1 MKSNNTPTMKKKNA
15 AGLLIYIVLLVISGC
30 VGFFGADAIDALL
43 GGNDALL
50 VPYLLLG
57 IAGLSLGFVLQII
70 LHEGG
75 HLVFGQMSGY
85 SFLSFNVFGF
95 VWHKGENGRFRMSRH
110 QIAGIGGQCLMAPPP
125 YNDGN
130 FPFILYNLGGVLM
143 NLISAALFGLLMLL
157 LPVTWLRILLAG
169 QVIAG
174 LISAVTNGLPI
185 PGGTVQNDASNI
197 LCIRKDATARRA
209 FWVQMSVAAAQGRGL
224 RLKHMPDDWF
234 EPLPEEKMDNPIV
247 GSVAVMNTNRL
258 MDQLDFEGALTEIRK
273 LLAREKGV
281 LGIYRALMTCDG
293 AVCEMVLS
301 EPGELT
307 ARLEDA
313 EVSQVL
319 KAMKTSPTVLRTRYA
334 VSLLKDRDA
343 AAAEKH
349 LAAFEAAAKQ
359 YPNPQD
365 IVSERELI
373 FAVQTAALRSTLPA
387 QKEAAL

>member
-1 MKSNNTPTMKKKNA
+1 M
-15 AGLLIYIVLLVISGC
+15 
-30 VGFFGADAIDALL
+30 
-43 GGNDALL
+43 
-50 VPYLLLG
+50 
-57 IAGLSLGFVLQII
+57 
-70 LHEGG
+70 
-75 HLVFGQMSGY
+75 
-85 SFLSFNVFGF
+85 
-95 VWHKGENGRFRMSRH
+95 
-110 QIAGIGGQCLMAPPP
+110 
-125 YNDGN
+125 
-130 FPFILYNLGGVLM
+130 
-143 NLISAALFGLLMLL
+143 
-157 LPVTWLRILLAG
+157 
-169 QVIAG
+169 
-174 LISAVTNGLPI
+174 
-185 PGGTVQNDASNI
+185 
-197 LCIRKDATARRA
+197 
-209 FWVQMSVAAAQGRGL
+209 
-224 RLKHMPDDWF
+224 
-234 EPLPEEKMDNPIV
+234 
-247 GSVAVMNTNRL
+247 
-258 MDQLDFEGALTEIRK
+258 
-273 LLAREKGV
+273 

-349 LAAFEAAAKQ
+349 LAAFEAAARQ